1 MKTVR
6 SRDCTPNFKDLQSL
20 LGKAGQPSGSSSS
33 AVKPTKDWKSK
44 GTYVSIF
51 LPIKLHI
58 ATSSNLL
65 PVVLTFSSQEE
76 AKESIQ
82 VDTLPDTGCL
92 AGNFV
97 ARRIVDK
104 YDIKPVLQSTAK
116 LSVCSGLN
124 NAYYDI
130 LKSVIISGHYF
141 NERSNNINTFE
152 IKSII

>member
-1 MKTVR
+1 M
-6 SRDCTPNFKDLQSL
+6 
-20 LGKAGQPSGSSSS
+20 
-33 AVKPTKDWKSK
+33 
-44 GTYVSIF
+44 
-51 LPIKLHI
+51 
-58 ATSSNLL
+58 
-65 PVVLTFSSQEE
+65 LTFSSQEE